1 MPYTVV
7 VGGSAERELKALS
20 SEIARRIGQRLLAL
34 ADDQHPA
41 QSKRLRNSR
50 TFRLRVGDYRV
61 IYAVDDEAR
70 QVTILAIGH
79 RREVYRER

>member
-20 SEIARRIGQRLLAL
+20 PEIAGRIGQGLRLL

-41 QSKRLRNSR
+41 QPKRLRNSR
-50 TFRLRVGDYRV
+50 TLQLRVGNYRA
-61 IYAVDDEAR
+61 IYAVVDEAQ

-79 RREVYRER
+79 RREVYRDR

>member
-1 MPYTVV
+1 MVIV
-7 VGGSAERELKALS
+7 RSAERELKALS
-20 SEIARRIGQRLLAL
+20 SEIARRIGQRLRTL

-41 QSKRLRNSR
+41 QTKRLQNSR
-50 TFRLRVGDYRV
+50 NFRLRVGDYRV

-79 RREVYRER
+79 RREVYRDR

>member
-7 VGGSAERELKALS
+7 VVRSAEGELKALS
-20 SEIARRIGQRLLAL
+20 PEIARRIGQRLLAL

-41 QSKRLRNSR
+41 RSKRLRNSR
-50 TFRLRVGDYRV
+50 IFRLMVGTYRG
-61 IYAVDDEAR
+61 IYVVDDEAR

-79 RREVYRER
+79 RREVYRDR